1 MLFEGFANYNLGVV
15 SWMLVTNFKK
25 TGETLE
31 AAKYARVM
39 TEQWGIL
46 IDTIVDP
53 KKGKFISKAIKD
65 VANEI
70 PDLMTNDKYIL

>member
-1 MLFEGFANYNLGVV
+1 
-15 SWMLVTNFKK
+15 MLVTNFKK

-46 IDTIVDP
+46 IDTTDDWETRKRVSI
-53 KKGKFISKAIKD
+53 AIKD
-65 VANEI
+65 VAEEI
-70 PDLMTNDKYIL
+70 PDIMTNEKYVF